1 MTRNTNY
8 FKQYSM
14 HRTKYVLSSTEP
26 KQVVTVNK
34 MDSAVFD
41 IYFEIN
47 HELCIIYINK
57 VTVCLFR

>member
-14 HRTKYVLSSTEP
+14 HRIKYVFSSTEP
-26 KQVVTVNK
+26 NQVVTVNK

-47 HELCIIYINK
+47 HELCTI
-57 VTVCLFR
+57 F